1 MKNLVFKSFLVF
13 LCLCLLLSV
22 VGCGDDKTSTTQ
34 EEDILSLENLNTGI
48 EYLSGGN
55 NLGMDLVAENDQL
68 QLLLD
73 PATATIGAYVKATK
87 YLWKSNLDEK
97 TASVIIND
105 DVKSEYMSQL
115 LISYYNASGSEVVY
129 DSYRYG
135 ILQDTVDYFGLE
147 NGVRVVYQIGQ
158 NIDDFFMPTILTEEW
173 MEKLT
178 ANMDEMDKEMFMMY
192 YEPLVY
198 EEVSEELLNGFKL
211 TYKSFEPGVT
221 LYQLST
227 SSKVVKADC
236 YNTYLKP
243 QNVDY
248 DTIDQIY
255 TAAGYSYKKPDT
267 PRFTVAVDYT
277 LTENGLRVNV
287 PVDQIRYEEG
297 SFRLYKIRVLPY
309 FGAVTDNAAAEMIIP
324 DGSGA
329 LIDCAHDTKASISL
343 PFYGADN
350 SVWTVET
357 AENMQQATL
366 PVYGLTRG
374 ENAFVAYVSDGE
386 SIGSVECHPKNSVYP
401 FANVGGTY
409 IVHPF
414 ETFASNGASTKVT
427 MQKYASDPYA
437 GNITT
442 EYMFVSGKKV
452 GYVDLAKTV
461 RTYLFAQKEKVQNT
475 SLGFYLDTYGTV
487 MRKENFLGYAY
498 NKDIALTSVEQAQQM
513 YNTLNEKGITNISVR
528 YNNLF
533 NDKYVNKISNIGDME
548 SVVGSKKELTTFM
561 KDVAAKGGI
570 VYPNLELLLEKNSS
584 NLSDATWHSK
594 YIEGTMIKFSAS
606 ALYSEGVTADFD
618 HIIVKSDEI
627 VKQFPGIL
635 EDMKDYENN
644 ALSFTSIGKYLFS
657 DFTEDEVKYR
667 DFVQDDIVTVLKTTK
682 EQGNKI
688 MVDMGNA
695 YTLPYADTVIDVP
708 MSGSTLSFEKQEVPF
723 LQIVLHGYVSF
734 AGTPLNLSD
743 DYELQ
748 YLKSVEYGADLAY
761 TLNNASAELVKNTNY
776 SELYSTNFDHWIE
789 KASADYL
796 AAAKVLEG
804 CGSSTIEDHV
814 MLAKD
819 VFMTTY
825 ENGAQ
830 VIVNYTA
837 ADYNYNGT
845 VVAPRSFARVGA

>member
-1 MKNLVFKSFLVF
+1 MKNVIYKSFLVF

-22 VGCGDDKTSTTQ
+22 VGCGEDKTD
-34 EEDILSLENLNTGI
+34 ELEAEDILSLDNLDTGL
-48 EYLSGGN
+48 EYLSGGAN
-55 NLGMDLVAENDQL
+55 QGMEVVSENDQL

-73 PATATIGAYVKATK
+73 PATATVGVYVKATK
-87 YLWKSNLDEK
+87 YLWKTNLDEK
-97 TASVIIND
+97 TASVILND

-115 LISYYNASGSEVVY
+115 LVSYYNASGSEVTY

-135 ILQDTVDYFGLE
+135 ILEDAVKYFGLE

-158 NIDDFFMPTILTEEW
+158 NIDDFFMPVVLTEEW
-173 MEKLT
+173 VEKLT
-178 ANMDEMDKEMFMMY
+178 ADMDEMDKEMFMMY

-198 EEVSEELLNGFKL
+198 EEVSEELLSGFEL
-211 TYKSFEPGVT
+211 QYKSFEPGVT

-227 SSKVVKADC
+227 NSKVVKADC
-236 YNTYLKP
+236 YNTYLKQ
-243 QNVDY
+243 QNVNY

-267 PRFTVAVDYT
+267 PRFTVALDYT
-277 LTENGLRVNV
+277 LTENGLSVNL

-309 FGAVTDNAAAEMIIP
+309 FGTVTDKASAEMIIP

-329 LIDCAHDTKASISL
+329 LIDCQDETKASISL

-350 SVWTVET
+350 SLWTVET
-357 AENMQQATL
+357 AENMEQATL

-374 ENAFVAYVSDGE
+374 DNAFIAYVSDGE
-386 SIGSVECHPKNSVYP
+386 AIGSVECHPKNSVYP

-409 IVHPF
+409 VVHPF

-442 EYMFVSGKKV
+442 NFMFVSGQNIN
-452 GYVDLAKTV
+452 YVDLAKTV
-461 RTYLFAQKEKVQNT
+461 RNYLFAQKEKVQNT

-498 NKDIALTSVEQAQQM
+498 NKDIALTTVEQAGEM
-513 YNTLNEKGITNISVR
+513 YKALNDKGITNISVR

-533 NDKYVNKISNIGDME
+533 NDKYVNQISNIGDLE
-548 SVVGSKKELTTFM
+548 GVVGNKKELNAFM
-561 KDVAAKGGI
+561 QEVASKGGT
-570 VYPNLELLLEKNSS
+570 VYPNMELLLEKYST
-584 NLSDATWHSK
+584 NLSNATWHSK
-594 YIEGTMIKFSAS
+594 YIEGTMIDFSAS
-606 ALYSEGVTADFD
+606 SLYSEGVTADFE
-618 HIIVKSDEI
+618 HIIVKSDEM
-627 VKQFPGIL
+627 VERFPEIL
-635 EDMKDYENN
+635 EDMKEFQSN

-657 DFTEDEVKYR
+657 DFTEDEVRYR
-667 DFVQDDIVTVLKTTK
+667 DAVQDDMITVLKTAK

-695 YTLPYADTVIDVP
+695 YTLPYADVVIDAP

-734 AGTPLNLSD
+734 SGKPLNLSD
-743 DYELQ
+743 DYEMQ

-761 TLNNASAELVKNTNY
+761 TLNNATAEMVKNTNY
-776 SELYSTNFDHWIE
+776 SELYSTNFNHWIE

-796 AAAKVLEG
+796 AAATVLEG
-804 CGSSTIEDHV
+804 CAGSTIEDHV
-814 MLAKD
+814 MLTKD

-825 ENGAQ
+825 ENGAKI
-830 VIVNYTA
+830 IVNYTA
-837 ADYNYNGT
+837 ADYTYNGT
-845 VVAPRSFARVGA
+845 VVAPRGFARVGA

>member
-1 MKNLVFKSFLVF
+1 MKNIVYKSFLVF
-13 LCLCLLLSV
+13 LCLSLMLSV
-22 VGCGDDKTSTTQ
+22 VGCGDDKTETKQ
-34 EEDILSLENLNTGI
+34 EEDILSLENLSTGM
-48 EYLSGGN
+48 EYLSGGASQ
-55 NLGMDLVAENDQL
+55 GMDLVAENSQL

-73 PATATIGAYVKATK
+73 PATATVGVYVKATK
-87 YLWKSNLDEK
+87 HLWKSNLDEK
-97 TASVIIND
+97 TASVILND
-105 DVKSEYMSQL
+105 DVKAEYMSQL
-115 LISYYNASGSEVVY
+115 LVSYYNASGSEVVY

-135 ILQDTVDYFGLE
+135 VLEEAVQYYGLE

-158 NIDDFFMPTILTEEW
+158 NIDDFFMPVILTEEW

-178 ANMDEMDKEMFMMY
+178 ADMDETDKEMFMMY

-198 EEVSEELLNGFKL
+198 EEVSEELLGGFEL
-211 TYKSFEPGVT
+211 TYKSFKPGVT

-227 SSKVVKADC
+227 NSKVVKADC
-236 YNTYLKP
+236 YNTYLKQ

-248 DTIDQIY
+248 DTIDEIY
-255 TAAGYSYKKPDT
+255 VAAGYSYKKPDT
-267 PRFTVAVDYT
+267 PRFTVALDYT
-277 LTENGLRVNV
+277 LTDSGLSVNL

-309 FGAVTDNAAAEMIIP
+309 FGTVTDKAAADIIIP

-329 LIDCAHDTKASISL
+329 LINCQNATKASISL

-350 SVWTVET
+350 SLWTVET
-357 AENMQQATL
+357 AENMEQATL
-366 PVYGLTRG
+366 PVYGITRG
-374 ENAFVAYVSDGE
+374 DNAFIAYVSDGE

-442 EYMFVSGKKV
+442 NFMFVSGQNV
-452 GYVDLAKTV
+452 DYVDLAKTV
-461 RTYLFAQKEKVQNT
+461 RNYLFAEKQKVENT
-475 SLGFYLDTYGTV
+475 TLGFYLDTYGTV

-498 NKDIALTSVEQAQQM
+498 NKNIALTTIEQAGQM
-513 YNTLNEKGITNISVR
+513 YNTLNEKGITNITVR

-533 NDKYVNKISNIGDME
+533 NDKYVNEISNIGNLKG
-548 SVVGSKKELTTFM
+548 VVGSKKELTTFM
-561 KDVAAKGGI
+561 KDVASKGGT
-570 VYPNLELLLEKNSS
+570 VYPNMELLLERYSTSLS
-584 NLSDATWHSK
+584 NATWHSK
-594 YIEGTMIKFSAS
+594 YIEGTMINFSES
-606 ALYSEGVTADFD
+606 ALYSEGVTADFE

-627 VKQFPGIL
+627 VEQFPEIL

-657 DFTEDEVKYR
+657 DYTEDQVKYR
-667 DFVQDDIVTVLKTTK
+667 DAVQDDMITVLKTAK

-695 YTLPYADTVIDVP
+695 YTLPYADSVIGVP
-708 MSGSTLSFEKQEVPF
+708 MSGSTLSFERQEVPF

-743 DYELQ
+743 DYQMQ

-761 TLNNASAELVKNTNY
+761 TLNNATAEMVKNTNY
-776 SELYSTNFDHWIE
+776 SELYSTNFEHWIE

-796 AAAKVLEG
+796 AASKVLDG
-804 CGSSTIEDHV
+804 CASSTIEDHV

-825 ENGAQ
+825 ENGVK

-837 ADYNYNGT
+837 SEYSYNGT
-845 VVAPRSFARVGA
+845 AVAARSFARVGA